1 MNLQTVEISYVSDK
15 LVMEHL
21 PRTIYPILR
30 EKCHYLF
37 MQCNIFL
44 VSHISKIW
52 QTCKIFV
59 MLYSEPWD
67 NKCKLYRLRNFVETI
82 EIITAS
88 FPQIVNYGNDNS
100 FGQLFSLNTIVSI
113 LEDKIY
119 IDKFFMIFVNVYIR
133 YKVTKQKILQRQ
145 FDF

>member
-67 NKCKLYRLRNFVETI
+67 NKCILYRLRNFVETI

-100 FGQLFSLNTIVSI
+100 FGQLFFFEHNSFNFGRQDIYWQIFYDFCKCLYSL
-113 LEDKIY
+113 
-119 IDKFFMIFVNVYIR
+119 
-133 YKVTKQKILQRQ
+133 
-145 FDF
+145 